1 MPRRIDRADI
11 LTHPRRLSSGGWVYP
26 GIIAHPGVLKYRRA
40 DGSVRRELVLPEDL
54 HNPATLASLER
65 APVTLEHVPGD
76 VVDLH
81 NADSSAEGD
90 VANVRPDEQG
100 TYGEV
105 AIRTPRGL
113 AYIAEVRRKKG
124 KVGLSPVY
132 ETPQYDPRPGV
143 HPLYGE
149 YDARQ
154 GPRIYNSVAVVANPR
169 GVNAH
174 LRLDSED
181 AYVEEGP
188 VDPNEMKKPEGEQP
202 AAKPE
207 GEGAAPSEKPE
218 GEGAAPGQKPAEGP
232 GEMPPSDDPTSEE
245 AAPGA
250 PGQPPAVSA
259 PPTLSPESLLLKE
272 SIMAEIRGLLLGHTD
287 GMSKMILDACKPTL
301 DSFGQH
307 ASALGGYATQLSSV
321 FGRRADSDAAPEVA
335 YFKSRTALEA
345 LADQMRLPAD
355 MRSDDLLAF
364 KRNIARVARPN
375 LRADASEEYVDGVLD
390 ALDLKPREVV
400 RRETKTDSADVAY
413 PDPNAWREAV
423 NSERK

>member
-169 GVNAH
+169 GANAH

-188 VDPNEMKKPEGEQP
+188 VDPNEMNKPEGEQP
-202 AAKPE
+202 VEKPE
-207 GEGAAPSEKPE
+207 GEGAAPPEKPE
-218 GEGAAPGQKPAEGP
+218 GEGAAPGQESAEAP
-232 GEMPPSDDPTSEE
+232 EVEE
-245 AAPGA
+245 GGA
-250 PGQPPAVSA
+250 PGQPPAVAA
-259 PPTLSPESLLLKE
+259 PPTLSPEALLLKE

-307 ASALGGYATQLSSV
+307 ASALGGYANQLSSV

-335 YFKSRTALEA
+335 YFKTRTALEA
-345 LADQMRLPAD
+345 LADQLRLPAE
-355 MRSDDLLAF
+355 MRPDDLLAF
-364 KRNIARVARPN
+364 KRNIARTARPS

-400 RRETKTDSADVAY
+400 HRETKADSAEVAY
-413 PDPNAWREAV
+413 PDPNAWLEGIQ
-423 NSERK
+423 K